1 MKIHHRQIFFTLTL
15 FLLLSSFF
23 IDVMAAPSE
32 NNPEDNKKV
41 LPCSRAFSI
50 YDIDRNGS
58 LGRDEYR
65 QFVEQ
70 IEIRRNS
77 TGRPMRRYSPPL
89 LFEEIDSN
97 KDEYLTEDEMISAL
111 NKRLRKHRRYR
122 YKSNQP

>member
-1 MKIHHRQIFFTLTL
+1 MKTHHRRIFFTLTL
-15 FLLLSSFF
+15 VLLLSIFF

-32 NNPEDNKKV
+32 NSPESNKNV

-50 YDIDRNGS
+50 YDIDRDGS
-58 LGRDEYR
+58 LSRDEYR

-70 IEIRRNS
+70 IEIRRNA

-122 YKSNQP
+122 YRGNQP